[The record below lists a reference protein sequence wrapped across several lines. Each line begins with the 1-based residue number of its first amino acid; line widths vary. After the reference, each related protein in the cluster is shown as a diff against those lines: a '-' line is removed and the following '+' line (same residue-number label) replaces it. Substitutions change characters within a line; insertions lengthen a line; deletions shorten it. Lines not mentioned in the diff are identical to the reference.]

1 VSPKINRRG
10 ALGFG
15 TAVAAGTVLAGGT
28 AAASAT
34 AASALEAGET
44 AEEIAPATNVEQALS
59 RVRRIYERHSAVA
72 GGTWRAYVTVADA
85 DGTQH
90 VAVDDESD
98 AVVDALSVN
107 KIAIATAVLDK
118 ADRGLISMTD
128 LIDVTKE
135 IIIPGGDG
143 MFRLDGWYPS
153 HVTVGHALANLL
165 TISCDTSV
173 RLSGLKAP
181 TLEINEIMVAKG
193 FPKTQ
198 VEPGSNPN
206 RMFMGWTTP
215 REMHD
220 LFSAHVRGQLVSEA
234 ATDFLFNLIRSP
246 IAFTDGI
253 RLNLSTPN
261 RMRVATKAGWLDN
274 DRHEAGIIFDA
285 NDAPI
290 LTYSI
295 FATLPDSDPEDFG
308 STHPLNAARAR
319 MGERFFN
326 VVSKL
331 SGPARFA
338 EESKPYAPTNGG

>member
-1 VSPKINRRG
+1 MSSKINRRG
-10 ALGFG
+10 ALGLG
-15 TAVAAGTVLAGGT
+15 TAVAAGTVLAT
-28 AAASAT
+28 AGRASA
-34 AASALEAGET
+34 AVESVPGET
-44 AEEIAPATNVEQALS
+44 TDEYAPATTVAQACE
-59 RVRRIYERHSAVA
+59 RVRRVYERHSAAA
-72 GGTWRAYVTVADA
+72 GGTWRAYISVADST
-85 DGTQH
+85 GTQH

-98 AVVDALSVN
+98 TVVDALSVN

-118 ADRGLISMTD
+118 VDRGLIKLD
-128 LIDVTKE
+128 DHIEVTKD

-143 MFRLDGWYPS
+143 MFRLDGAYPS
-153 HVTVGHALANLL
+153 SVTVGHALANLL

-173 RLSGLKAP
+173 RLCGLKAP
-181 TLEINEIMVAKG
+181 TLEINEIMRAKG

-220 LFSAHVRGQLVSEA
+220 LFSAHVRGQLLSEA
-234 ATDFLFNLIRSP
+234 STDQLFNLIRSP

-253 RLNLSTPN
+253 RLNLSTN
-261 RMRVATKAGWLDN
+261 DRMRIATKAGWLDY

-285 NDAPI
+285 AGAPI

-308 STHPLNAARAR
+308 AAHPLVAARAK
-319 MGERFFN
+319 MGTRFFN
-326 VVSKL
+326 VVSRL
-331 SGPARFA
+331 SGPARLA
-338 EESKPYAPTNGG
+338 EPAPEYAPTNGN

>member
-1 VSPKINRRG
+1 MSPKINRRG
-10 ALGFG
+10 ALGLG
-15 TAVAAGTVLAGGT
+15 TAVAAGTVLAAGGGAG
-28 AAASAT
+28 AAN
-34 AASALEAGET
+34 ALEAGET
-44 AEEIAPATNVEQALS
+44 ADEVSPATSVAQACD

-72 GGTWRAYVTVADA
+72 GGTWRAYITVADSA
-85 DGTQH
+85 GNQH

-98 AVVDALSVN
+98 VVVDALSVN

-118 ADRGLISMTD
+118 ADRGLIAMTD

-143 MFRLDGWYPS
+143 MFRFDNWYPS

-220 LFSAHVRGQLVSEA
+220 LFSAHVRGQLLSPEA
-234 ATDFLFNLIRSP
+234 TTFLFNLIRSP

-253 RLNLSTPN
+253 RLNLPTN
-261 RMRVATKAGWLDN
+261 DRMRIATKAGWLDS
-274 DRHEAGIIFDA
+274 DRHEAGIIFDED
-285 NDAPI
+285 NAPI

-295 FATLPDSDPEDFG
+295 FATLPGGVHDEDYG
-308 STHPLNAARAR
+308 SNHPLNAARAR
-319 MGERFFN
+319 MGSRFFN
-326 VVSKL
+326 VVSEL
-331 SGPARFA
+331 AGPARLA
-338 EESKPYAPTNGG
+338 KATPEYAPTNGG

>member
-1 VSPKINRRG
+1 MSPKINRRG

-15 TAVAAGTVLAGGT
+15 TAVAAGTVLAGGSAV
-28 AAASAT
+28 AAAT
-34 AASALEAGET
+34 GASALEAGET
-44 AEEIAPATNVEQALS
+44 AEEISPATSVSQACE

-72 GGTWRAYVTVADA
+72 GGTWRAHITVADSA
-85 DGTQH
+85 GNQH
-90 VAVDDESD
+90 VAVSDESD
-98 AVVDALSVN
+98 TVVDALSVN

-118 ADRGLISMTD
+118 ADRGLIAMTD
-128 LIDVTKE
+128 LIDVTQE

-143 MFRLDGWYPS
+143 MFRFDGWYPS

-220 LFSAHVRGQLVSEA
+220 LFSAHIRGQLLSET
-234 ATDFLFNLIRSP
+234 ATTFLFNLLRSP

-253 RLNLSTPN
+253 RLNLSTN
-261 RMRVATKAGWLDN
+261 DRMRIATKAGWLDN
-274 DRHEAGIIFDA
+274 DRHEAGIVFDA
-285 NDAPI
+285 AGAPI

-295 FATLPDSDPEDFG
+295 FATLPDSDPENYG

-326 VVSKL
+326 VVSRL

-338 EESKPYAPTNGG
+338 EAAPEYQPTNGG